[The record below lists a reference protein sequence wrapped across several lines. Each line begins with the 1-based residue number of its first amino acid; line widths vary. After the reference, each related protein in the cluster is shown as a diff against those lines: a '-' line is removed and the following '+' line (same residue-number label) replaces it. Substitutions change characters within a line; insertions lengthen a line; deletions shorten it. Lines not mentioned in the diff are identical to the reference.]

1 MNTGRRIFYRCWLL
15 VSLASLLLVP
25 WSGARA
31 DMSLHAQADR
41 LTRPLAFHFASW
53 ELRSLAQKFALSL
66 IAPQRFMSD
75 AQRSRFVWRYLQHV
89 KEAKQLE
96 HEIAEAYADA
106 QGGDPRAATRT
117 QRAEL
122 AALRDR
128 LARESLLAEAILG
141 EQVSQTLARGGFGL
155 GGQIFPPVMG
165 KFTPLPYM
173 VILSPR
179 DHIESV
185 YQRSLVT
192 GMTAADQAALEQKIE
207 QALPDYSAYVTA
219 IGGLSAY
226 PAMMLESSD
235 LDWVT
240 DTMAHEWTH
249 HYLLLHPLGWN
260 YDRNPQTR
268 TINETTASLMG
279 EWAGQE
285 IVLRDYGGVRPKVK
299 SLPDPLRA
307 SERPSGPSG
316 FDFNKEMYETRLV
329 VDGLLAQGHIAA
341 AERFMELERQEINRH
356 GYHLR
361 RLNQAYFAFHGAYAS
376 TPGGAAGKDP
386 LGPAV
391 RELWA
396 LSPTPQTFVHTI
408 AAITTLP
415 QLQALD
421 ARFCA
426 AASASSR

>member
-1 MNTGRRIFYRCWLL
+1 MWRL
-15 VSLASLLLVP
+15 LLLVVLVGLSFIP
-25 WSGARA
+25 QS
-31 DMSLHAQADR
+31 DMQIDHSLTAQADR
-41 LTRPLAFHFASW
+41 LTQAQAFHFSTW
-53 ELRSLAQKFALSL
+53 EIQTLTQKALLAMVN
-66 IAPQRFMSD
+66 PQRFMD
-75 AQRSRFVWRYLQHV
+75 DEQRSRFMLRYLRHV
-89 KEAKQLE
+89 GEAKQLD
-96 HEIAEAYADA
+96 HEIATIYADA
-106 QGGDPRAATRT
+106 QIKDPQEAS
-117 QRAEL
+117 QDKRAEL
-122 AALRDR
+122 ANLRAR

-141 EQVSQTLARGGFGL
+141 EQVSQTLRQGGFGL
-155 GGQIFPPVMG
+155 GGQILPPVAG

-207 QALPDYSAYVTA
+207 QALPEYSAYVTA

-226 PAMMLESSD
+226 PAMMLESD
-235 LDWVT
+235 NLDWVT

-249 HYLLLHPLGWN
+249 HYLLFHPLGW
-260 YDRNPQTR
+260 YYERDPQTR
-268 TINETTASLMG
+268 TINETTASLIG

-285 IVLRDYGGVRPKVK
+285 IVLRDYAGLYTHPK

-307 SERPSGPSG
+307 PEPQNGQAA

-329 VDGLLAQGHIAA
+329 VDSLLAQGQITT
-341 AERFMELERQEINRH
+341 AERLMELERQAINAH

-391 RELWA
+391 RELWDISA
-396 LSPTPQTFVHTI
+396 TPQAFVHAI
-408 AAITTLP
+408 APVTTLA
-415 QLQALD
+415 QLQAVNQSVLAKL
-421 ARFCA
+421 AR
-426 AASASSR
+426 